1 MKKGKEKGF
10 SNFKLKITIL
20 SIILLIIL
28 SLIIFSIFTFQRGFT
43 GNIVNE
49 KAGFFLIEGI
59 KAFFGIQTLAVEG
72 SGSGLVGHW
81 KFDEGTGTTAS
92 DSSGNG
98 NTGTLTNGPTWT
110 TDSKVG
116 SGALEFDG
124 VNDYVTMGAPSSLN
138 ITGAVT
144 VSAWINPLS
153 SGLNRNVLTKGSGA
167 GSGSGGSQYDL
178 VDLGSNRFRFLVSNG
193 TASIS
198 SLTGSGGAP
207 NNKWTHLVG
216 VYDGVDT
223 TQFYLNGV
231 QVGTNT
237 LVGFGGVLNSKGNFA
252 IGGSG
257 GANVFNGSIDDVR
270 VYNRKLSASE
280 IQELYVLGGGTLGD
294 TTPPIISNVQAS
306 GISSSGATISWNTN
320 ENSDTQVEYGL
331 TSSYGSQTTLNS
343 NLVTSHSQTL
353 SGLQAGVLYHYKVK
367 SKDAAGNL
375 AISGDNVFTTSSV
388 GGGTPIASNNSSNAQ
403 QPEEPSEESGEEKT
417 AEEVAG
423 GQSQTGAGKRGRF
436 IYYIIISF
444 LLLVG
449 LIIVIVRVLYNK
461 RIKSI

>member
-1 MKKGKEKGF
+1 M
-10 SNFKLKITIL
+10 
-20 SIILLIIL
+20 
-28 SLIIFSIFTFQRGFT
+28 
-43 GNIVNE
+43 NI
-49 KAGFFLIEGI
+49 
-59 KAFFGIQTLAVEG
+59 
-72 SGSGLVGHW
+72 
-81 KFDEGTGTTAS
+81 
-92 DSSGNG
+92 
-98 NTGTLTNGPTWT
+98 
-110 TDSKVG
+110 
-116 SGALEFDG
+116 
-124 VNDYVTMGAPSSLN
+124 
-138 ITGAVT
+138 
-144 VSAWINPLS
+144 
-153 SGLNRNVLTKGSGA
+153 R
-167 GSGSGGSQYDL
+167 
-178 VDLGSNRFRFLVSNG
+178 
-193 TASIS
+193 
-198 SLTGSGGAP
+198 
-207 NNKWTHLVG
+207 
-216 VYDGVDT
+216 
-223 TQFYLNGV
+223 
-231 QVGTNT
+231 
-237 LVGFGGVLNSKGNFA
+237 
-252 IGGSG
+252 
-257 GANVFNGSIDDVR
+257 
-270 VYNRKLSASE
+270 
-280 IQELYVLGGGTLGD
+280 D